1 MPLVRATEHGQAQ
14 TESHPKGVGDV
25 GVSSTRHCCRRS
37 LLERS
42 AAESDSLVADD
53 RRVMG
58 THEYRLLDMRREDRG
73 HQPLTLNTR
82 GVR

>member
-14 TESHPKGVGDV
+14 AESRPKGTGDV
-25 GVSSTRHCCRRS
+25 VVSSTRHCCRRS
-37 LLERS
+37 SLERD

-53 RRVMG
+53 GRVMG
-58 THEYRLLDMRREDRG
+58 TDEYRLLDMRREDRG